1 MTAGNSAR
9 IGPNAILQLIP
20 VLDERLGREG
30 RDALLFSSGIDALPD
45 GSSMIDELP
54 VARLHQQLRLKAP
67 EVAPDIARR
76 AGLAT
81 GDYILEHR
89 IPDAA
94 QQLLRVLPG
103 FISAR
108 MLARAIAKHAWTFA
122 GSGEFRILSLSPLVF
137 EIEGNPV
144 VRGEASEQPL
154 CAWHAAVFERLYRV
168 LVSESYR
175 VRELHCAAQGYRAC
189 RFLVGKS
196 QDLRSL

>member
-67 EVAPDIARR
+67 EDAPDIARR
-76 AGLAT
+76 AGMAT

-89 IPDAA
+89 IPAAA
-94 QQLLRVLPG
+94 QRLLGVLPG
-103 FISAR
+103 FIGSR
-108 MLARAIAKHAWTFA
+108 LLANAIAKHAWTFA
-122 GSGEFRILSLSPLVF
+122 GSGEFRIVSLSPLVF
-137 EIEGNPV
+137 EIENNPV
-144 VRGEASEQPL
+144 VRGEASKRPL
-154 CAWHAAVFERLYRV
+154 CTWHAAVFERLYRE
-168 LVSESYR
+168 LVSDTYR
-175 VRELHCAAQGYRAC
+175 ARELHCAAQGHRAC
-189 RFLVGKS
+189 RFLIEERQGTA
-196 QDLRSL
+196 SL